1 MRTFGLLLL
10 VVGIVGFFYCSSQ
23 LDKLDPLPEGLTITG
38 SLKYPAGKM
47 EVGRFAAVAA
57 GGIGVLFM
65 MFPTGR

>member
-10 VVGIVGFFYCSSQ
+10 VVGIVGFFYCSTH
-23 LDKLDPLPEGLTITG
+23 LDKLEPVPEGLSITQ

-57 GGIGVLFM
+57 GGIGVLFL
-65 MFPTGR
+65 MFPQGR